1 MTNEIIPVNDTE
13 VVPQVNLNFEEVCKF
28 VDPNKLGTQQELRF
42 FFELCKMRGM
52 NPLIKEVY
60 WIKYNKNAAAQ
71 NVIAVDTFVAR
82 AGDHQDYQ
90 GYASGWYIQIDP
102 KDPTSV
108 DATEMPFGKCL
119 GAWCSVYRVNQ
130 KPLLYRVR
138 FDAYSTGKNRWA
150 SDPFGM
156 IEKCAIAGA
165 HRKAYP
171 KSFAQFYTEEELDSG
186 NIKVINPNKGE
197 QNGTEEKQLD
207 RGGQSSEGSSIEGE
221 KSKAPR
227 PNFSRNKTQRR
238 TSQKAKPELQS
249 AADSKRGEKDQGQ
262 RTESPA
268 A

>member
-1 MTNEIIPVNDTE
+1 MTNEIVQVNDAA
-13 VVPQVNLNFEEVCKF
+13 VVPQVDLNFEEVCKF
-28 VDPNKLGTQQELRF
+28 IDPNKLGTQQELRF

-60 WIKYNKNAAAQ
+60 WIKYSKNAAAQ

-90 GYASGWYIQIDP
+90 GYDSGWYIQIDP

-108 DATEMPFGKCL
+108 EATQMPFGKCL
-119 GAWCSVYRVNQ
+119 GAWCSVYRVNK

-138 FDAYSTGKNRWA
+138 FDAYSTGKNRWG

-156 IEKCAIAGA
+156 IEKCAVAGA

-186 NIKVINPNKGE
+186 NIKVINPNKGD
-197 QNGTEEKQLD
+197 GDEEGKQLD
-207 RGGQSSEGSSIEGE
+207 GGEQSSEGGSIEAA
-221 KSKAPR
+221 KSNAPR
-227 PNFSRNKTQRR
+227 PNFSGRKKSPQRKGR
-238 TSQKAKPELQS
+238 SEPKSNQSTGSDTKPES
-249 AADSKRGEKDQGQ
+249 SGAA
-262 RTESPA
+262 A
-268 A
+268 

>member
-1 MTNEIIPVNDTE
+1 MTNEIIEVNDAA
-13 VVPQVNLNFEEVCKF
+13 VVPQVDLNFEEVCKF

-60 WIKYNKNAAAQ
+60 WIKYSKSAAAQ

-90 GYASGWYIQIDP
+90 GYASGWYIQTDP
-102 KDPTSV
+102 KDATSIEPT
-108 DATEMPFGKCL
+108 TMPFGKCL
-119 GAWCSVYRVNQ
+119 GAWCEVYRVNK

-138 FDAYSTGKNRWA
+138 FDAYSTGKNRWG

-186 NIKVINPNKGE
+186 NIKVINPNKGD
-197 QNGTEEKQLD
+197 GDEEGNQLD
-207 RGGQSSEGSSIEGE
+207 RGRQSSEGSSIEAA
-221 KSKAPR
+221 KSEAPR
-227 PNFSRNKTQRR
+227 PNFKRR
-238 TSQKAKPELQS
+238 KGTSQRKGRSESKGDQSTGSDTKSKPS
-249 AADSKRGEKDQGQ
+249 GAA
-262 RTESPA
+262 A
-268 A
+268 